1 MKIENPR
8 VRGSM
13 PPLATIFKPLFLG
26 LFPIQGSKQKNKVTQ
41 IGVTS
46 VLLDGSR
53 DLRGP
58 VIRGLREGEIVDWCP
73 GRAKPKSIKWF

>member
-8 VRGSM
+8 VRGSI

-46 VLLDGSR
+46 VLLDG
-53 DLRGP
+53 
-58 VIRGLREGEIVDWCP
+58 
-73 GRAKPKSIKWF
+73 